1 MREFASQYAKF
12 LDESP
17 SPYHAVA
24 SLEQLFAAARFTKV
38 DLQADFPNAPGGFYA
53 EKNGAFAAW
62 ITPEQPVREFRI
74 FGCHTDSP
82 ALMLKP
88 VPQSQS
94 PDGFGLLEVE
104 VYGVPL
110 INSWLDR
117 ELQIAGVVFTRNE
130 NAQGEP
136 VAHLVSTPP
145 VARIPQLAIHLDRQ
159 LNQQGLKLDL
169 QQHVHPIWTL
179 SRGTNPAISRDAHQA
194 AAGEAANA
202 VGKQS
207 STSILDYVAK
217 HAGLSSAEEILAH
230 ELYLYP
236 SEPAR
241 FFGDDNQFL
250 AARRQDNLSSTF
262 VGARALLASCGH
274 VPDAIPMPLSGATT
288 PFSGATAPASSAT
301 TTTPTP
307 GSTASTQA
315 VFCPVFVTFNHEEIG
330 SSTTV
335 GAGGP
340 FLGNLLARICLSQN
354 LKAEARQQVLERSF
368 LISGDAGHSVHP
380 NYPERA
386 DTNARPVLGQGP
398 ILKINADQR
407 YATSGRTIARW
418 NRLCETARVKSQV
431 FVSNNNQPCG
441 STIGP
446 ISATRLGID
455 TVDVGIGL
463 LSMHSTRE
471 MSHIADPYLFARVI
485 ATFWR

>member
-1 MREFASQYAKF
+1 MREFANQYAKF

-24 SLEQLFAAARFTKV
+24 SLEQLFAAAGFAKV
-38 DLQADFPNAPGGFYA
+38 DLQADFPNTPGGFYA

-62 ITPEQPVREFRI
+62 ITPERPVREFRI

-104 VYGVPL
+104 VYGAPL

-117 ELQIAGVVFTRNE
+117 ELQIAGIVFTRSE
-130 NAQGEP
+130 NPQGKP
-136 VAHLVSTPP
+136 VARLVSTPP

-159 LNQQGLKLDL
+159 SNQQGLKLDL

-179 SRGTNPAISRDAHQA
+179 NQGTRQTTNQA
-194 AAGEAANA
+194 AEGDFANA
-202 VGKQS
+202 VGKQLS
-207 STSILDYVAK
+207 VSILDYVAK

-236 SEPAR
+236 SEPAG

-262 VGARALLASCGH
+262 VGARALLASCSQ
-274 VPDAIPMPLSGATT
+274 VPGAISTPLSGA
-288 PFSGATAPASSAT
+288 AAPASSTITPDSKDAANARAT
-301 TTTPTP
+301 
-307 GSTASTQA
+307 
-315 VFCPVFVTFNHEEIG
+315 FCPIFVAFNHEEIG

-340 FLGNLLARICLSQN
+340 FLGNLLERICLSQN
-354 LKAEARQQVLERSF
+354 LGTEARQQVLERSF

-386 DTNARPVLGQGP
+386 DTTARPVLGQGP

-418 NRLCETARVKSQV
+418 NRLCETAGIKSQV
-431 FVSNNNQPCG
+431 FASNNNQPCG

-471 MSHIADPYLFARVI
+471 MTHIADPYLFAQVI
-485 ATFWR
+485 TAFWR